1 MAKKRIGIIG
11 IGEIGT
17 TKHLTQLTNHLD
29 EVEIVALC
37 DIIPER
43 CEKANKDF
51 GLSAKVYTDY
61 KEMCA
66 AEDIDVV
73 HVCTPNPLHCEMT
86 LCAFEHGKDV
96 YCEKPLAC
104 TYADA
109 QKMLE
114 AQKKAGK
121 KLTSGTQWR
130 YNTAPMEMKRM
141 YEAGEFGDVYYIRSS
156 QLRPARLPAYGVY
169 TNKELNGGGVLM
181 DGGPHSIDLPMWLTN
196 NYDVAS
202 VRGVTFDTAYKSSG

>member
-1 MAKKRIGIIG
+1 MCLADVYKRQENKMAKKRIGIIG
-11 IGEIGT
+11 VGEIGT
-17 TKHLTQLTNHLD
+17 TKHLTQLVKHSE

-37 DIIPER
+37 DILTER

-51 GLSAKVYTDY
+51 GLNAKIYTDY

-86 LCAFEHGKDV
+86 IYAFEHGKDV

-121 KLTSGTQWR
+121 KLTSGTQWLSL
-130 YNTAPMEMKRM
+130 
-141 YEAGEFGDVYYIRSS
+141 I
-156 QLRPARLPAYGVY
+156 
-169 TNKELNGGGVLM
+169 
-181 DGGPHSIDLPMWLTN
+181 HI
-196 NYDVAS
+196 
-202 VRGVTFDTAYKSSG
+202 